1 MLPVPVKPPGL
12 GECEDTQAHDHHKT
26 DDAPRY
32 PALGRSRFVGQNHQW
47 REPVAKYVP
56 NAPLLA
62 DEQDGEEHCQPDDQ
76 HRSDT
81 APWTITP
88 SFCQFVNNS
97 WRFGGAVHTSKPTSM
112 VYSRELRSS
121 YNTPTTAVP
130 AGMFNTDSPPAV
142 KARSLMPR
150 KSAAVAD
157 KPARSMSDSHKE
169 ALAIGRE
176 QGRAIRRY
184 LEALEANK
192 PRRGRKRTPEGIQK
206 RLAAIDERLAT
217 ADPLD
222 RLHLRQERMDL
233 EAELATAGEG
243 GVDLGALEAEFV
255 QAAGPYSQRKG
266 ITYDAW
272 RAAGVE
278 PRVLKAAGLGRGQ

>member
-1 MLPVPVKPPGL
+1 
-12 GECEDTQAHDHHKT
+12 
-26 DDAPRY
+26 
-32 PALGRSRFVGQNHQW
+32 
-47 REPVAKYVP
+47 
-56 NAPLLA
+56 
-62 DEQDGEEHCQPDDQ
+62 
-76 HRSDT
+76 
-81 APWTITP
+81 
-88 SFCQFVNNS
+88 
-97 WRFGGAVHTSKPTSM
+97 
-112 VYSRELRSS
+112 
-121 YNTPTTAVP
+121 
-130 AGMFNTDSPPAV
+130 
-142 KARSLMPR
+142 
-150 KSAAVAD
+150 
-157 KPARSMSDSHKE
+157 MSDSHKE

-206 RLAAIDERLAT
+206 RLAAIDERLAN
-217 ADPLD
+217 AGPLD

-243 GVDLGALEAEFV
+243 GVDLGALEAEFI